1 MAGADYIH
9 CSSGDPNCK
18 GRKLVYAGGIDYED
32 RPVIFCEYCYRK
44 LEAKIL
50 KLTKDA
56 KRGR

>member
-18 GRKLVYAGGIDYED
+18 GHKLIYAGGIDYED

-50 KLTKDA
+50 KLK
-56 KRGR
+56 KKGRYE